1 MRGNMTWL
9 SAAARIGT
17 LLAVATALGWYYG
30 QPLAAVTIALAG
42 LVILWLYQM
51 YQVQRWLQRP
61 GEPPPEA
68 YGIWG
73 ELLGQIYQLQKRG
86 REARARLQSTVDYL
100 QDSFASMR
108 DGVAIVD
115 DQGVLKWFNE
125 SAQRLLGLRPDDRGQ
140 SLMNLLRTPE
150 FLRYFNREDYSQPLQ
165 YRVGGDDG
173 VYQRVEI
180 TRFGDGDRLLFVRD
194 VTAEV
199 RMEKVRK
206 DFVANVSHELRT
218 PLTVISGYLGTFLSD
233 TTRLEQRYIKPLQ
246 QMLQQAVRMENLLKD
261 LLLLARIESE
271 QGIERHVPIDL
282 CALLAELQDELRT
295 AHADRKIE
303 LALELGAGHKVLG
316 DYREL
321 YSAVSNLVLNAI
333 KYSPADSVVT
343 IAWRQ
348 LGVNYVLE
356 VKDRGL
362 GIEQRHIPR
371 LTERFYRVED
381 SRASSTGGTGLGLA
395 IVKHVAASHGLR
407 LEISSELG
415 KGSVFSLVFGPR
427 TQVAGPP
434 RQVTTTPAA

>member
-1 MRGNMTWL
+1 MTWL
-9 SAAARIGT
+9 SAAVRICMM
-17 LLAVATALGWYYG
+17 LLTAAAVGWYYG

-42 LVILWLYQM
+42 LIILWLYQM
-51 YQVQRWLQRP
+51 YQVQRWLEQP
-61 GEPPPEA
+61 GKPPPEV

-73 ELLGQIYQLQKRG
+73 DLLSRIYQLQKKG
-86 REARARLQSTVDYL
+86 TEARARLQSTVDYL

-115 DQGVLKWFNE
+115 GQGGLKWFNE
-125 SAQRLLGLRPDDRGQ
+125 SAQRLLGLRPTDSGQ
-140 SLMNLLRTPE
+140 SLMNLLRAPE
-150 FLRYFNREDYSQPLQ
+150 FLQYFNRGDYSQPLQ
-165 YRVGGDDG
+165 YRVGGDNG
-173 VYQRVEI
+173 AYQRVEI
-180 TRFGDGDRLLFVRD
+180 TRFGDGDRLLFIRD

-199 RMEKVRK
+199 RMERVRK

-218 PLTVISGYLGTFLSD
+218 PLTVISGYLGTFLGDSS
-233 TTRLEQRYIKPLQ
+233 RLEQRYIKPLQ

-261 LLLLARIESE
+261 LLLLAKIESE
-271 QGIERHVPIDL
+271 QGLERRVPIDV

-295 AHADRKIE
+295 AHPGRKIE
-303 LALELGAGHKVLG
+303 LALELDAGHKVLG

-333 KYSPADSVVT
+333 KYSPPDSVVT

-348 LGVNYVLE
+348 VGVNYILE

-362 GIEQRHIPR
+362 GIEARHIPR

-395 IVKHVAASHGLR
+395 IVKHVAANHLLR
-407 LEISSELG
+407 LEITSEVG
-415 KGSVFSLVFGPR
+415 KGSVFSLVFEPR
-427 TQVAGPP
+427 TQISALQ
-434 RQVTTTPAA
+434 RQAAANPAA